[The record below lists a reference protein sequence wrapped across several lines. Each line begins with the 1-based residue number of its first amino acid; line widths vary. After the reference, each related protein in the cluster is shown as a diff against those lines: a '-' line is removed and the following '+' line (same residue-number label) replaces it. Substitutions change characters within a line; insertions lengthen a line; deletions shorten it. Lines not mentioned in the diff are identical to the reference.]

1 MALLKNT
8 RIFRHKSIYH
18 TGEICKLFPFLFGY
32 PCLMYLFLYRTCC
45 WNVFSYLP
53 CLLWMKHDFYDALV
67 FSYSFSPQTFEF
79 RTCVRCFPLCT
90 LLPACFIRIPC
101 NFAGKTRILQE
112 LLGMQVWTHTL
123 GLVRAAFISYIR
135 LFLVRSIWKLL
146 SSLLTHFLCM
156 LTEQS
161 RRDDLESLG
170 YVLMYFLRGR

>member
-1 MALLKNT
+1 MRSANSFPSFSDIHAYC
-8 RIFRHKSIYH
+8 IF
-18 TGEICKLFPFLFGY
+18 
-32 PCLMYLFLYRTCC
+32 FLYRTCC
-45 WNVFSYLP
+45 WNVFSWSSMP
-53 CLLWMKHDFYDALV
+53 ILWMKHEFYDAQV
-67 FSYSFSPQTFEF
+67 FFYSFSPQTFEF
-79 RTCVRCFPLCT
+79 RTCVRYFPLCT

-101 NFAGKTRILQE
+101 NVAGKTRILQE